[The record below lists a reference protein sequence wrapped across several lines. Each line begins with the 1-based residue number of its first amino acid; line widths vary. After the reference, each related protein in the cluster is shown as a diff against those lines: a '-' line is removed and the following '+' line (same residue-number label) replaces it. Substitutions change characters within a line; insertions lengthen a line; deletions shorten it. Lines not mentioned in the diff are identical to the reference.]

1 MFMKN
6 KRRRFLLFV
15 FDVNCKINKNI
26 KSRNFPY
33 KIEEFMPSLF
43 KLKLSRYD
51 GLRDFL
57 IHLLFYLSTRGKY
70 RIIYV
75 KDNNKIIHYSYII
88 PKNFRF
94 QHMSH
99 KNSFQIGP
107 CFTDEFYR
115 GQVIYSYVLT
125 YIIERFSDKGR
136 RFYMIVDE
144 KNFSS
149 QRGIIKA
156 GFIEA
161 GIVYKD
167 ILGIY
172 KRESRQ

>member
-15 FDVNCKINKNI
+15 FDVNCKINKDI
-26 KSRNFPY
+26 KSKNFPY

-57 IHLLFYLSTRGKY
+57 IHLLFYLSTRGRY

-99 KNSFQIGP
+99 KNDFQIGP

-115 GQVIYSYVLT
+115 GQGIYPYVLT

-149 QRGIIKA
+149 QRGIIEA

-161 GIVYKD
+161 GVVYKD

-172 KRESRQ
+172 KREFRQ